1 MTRATPAR
9 RRLLA
14 LAGTGI
20 IGALL
25 VAGPAHAR
33 GADVPPIT
41 LPPGSSDPV
50 PTAVPGGASVDLP
63 PLPPLAAALDPARGE
78 LPSTGGLQGL
88 LLARPA
94 PPAPPSAPAVASA
107 PGPSP
112 SPAPEGSPAA
122 APPPAPPPAVA
133 ATPAAAPAP
142 AAAPGPTPAAS
153 SETAAPNPAEAIAR
167 AARSFTPLFALA
179 AVVVAFLIVQGRV
192 DRSEAKLATALIE
205 RDELEFR

>member
-14 LAGTGI
+14 LAGAGI

-41 LPPGSSDPV
+41 LPPSSSDSV
-50 PTAVPGGASVDLP
+50 PTAVPGGAAVDLP
-63 PLPPLAAALDPARGE
+63 PLPPLAAVLDAARGE
-78 LPSTGGLQGL
+78 LPSTGGLPGL
-88 LLARPA
+88 LPA
-94 PPAPPSAPAVASA
+94 PPAPPSAPAAVSV

-122 APPPAPPPAVA
+122 APPEPPPAVA
-133 ATPAAAPAP
+133 AGPAAASAP
-142 AAAPGPTPAAS
+142 ADAPGPTPAAS

-167 AARSFTPLFALA
+167 AARSFTPLFVLA

-192 DRSEAKLATALIE
+192 DRSEAELATALIE